1 MRRNTRDDEEYRSYI
16 TASFD
21 RWARLYDPFLAL
33 FRLKGVRR
41 ATVEMSGAQPGD
53 RVLDVC
59 TGTGDVALEFARR
72 CDDVTGIDLS
82 DGMLA
87 VAQRCFPRRADGGW
101 LSFHGCGILRLET
114 PTTQLGLRLGGSDVP
129 PPPARGP
136 QAAYGGGGVES
147 EATLGDTKWLKR
159 SF

>member
-1 MRRNTRDDEEYRSYI
+1 MRRKARDDRGYRSYI
-16 TASFD
+16 TESFD

-41 ATVEMSGAQPGD
+41 ETVEMSGVRPGD

-59 TGTGDVALEFARR
+59 TGTGDLALGFAKK

-82 DGMLA
+82 SEMLA

-101 LSFHGCGILRLET
+101 LSFHGCGILCVEG
-114 PTTQLGLRLGGSDVP
+114 PAAGPGLRLGGPDVP
-129 PPPARGP
+129 SPPARRQ
-136 QAAYGGGGVES
+136 QATHGGGGAEP
-147 EATLGDTKWLKR
+147 EATLGDTKWPKR